1 MSPPHPAAKENMPQW
16 MISKFKAPIKTFI
29 SAGISMSHG
38 PGSGGLRNTTVPF
51 QLEGVCS
58 ASVVE
63 ARFLPVQREVC
74 PQSLRGR
81 AYSPPPRLTWAEH
94 VHSIV
99 GQGLPPLTGEA
110 QGVLILGAF
119 GTRGGQAGGTVRRA
133 PLRPDGKLSPH

>member
-1 MSPPHPAAKENMPQW
+1 MDDLQVQ
-16 MISKFKAPIKTFI
+16 
-29 SAGISMSHG
+29 GSHQDFHFSRNIDVPWTWLG
-38 PGSGGLRNTTVPF
+38 AGLRNTTVPF

-119 GTRGGQAGGTVRRA
+119 GKRGGQAGGAVRRA
-133 PLRPDGKLSPH
+133 PLRPDGKPSPH

>member
-1 MSPPHPAAKENMPQW
+1 
-16 MISKFKAPIKTFI
+16 
-29 SAGISMSHG
+29 MSHG

-58 ASVVE
+58 ASLVE
-63 ARFLPVQREVC
+63 ARFLPVQRE
-74 PQSLRGR
+74 
-81 AYSPPPRLTWAEH
+81 AYSQPPQLTWAEH

-119 GTRGGQAGGTVRRA
+119 GKRGGQAGGAVRRA
-133 PLRPDGKLSPH
+133 PLRPDGKPSPH